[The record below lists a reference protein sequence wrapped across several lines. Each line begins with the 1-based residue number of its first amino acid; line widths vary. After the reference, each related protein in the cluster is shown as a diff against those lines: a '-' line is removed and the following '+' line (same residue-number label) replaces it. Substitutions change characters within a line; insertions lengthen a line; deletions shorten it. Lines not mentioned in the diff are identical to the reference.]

1 MDPIVFHASVKG
13 FTSDEIGECKLTFKV
28 PDCDKAQ
35 AHQVGGLTGEVL
47 MVTVMREKDVKGHLK
62 NKKGAKS

>member
-1 MDPIVFHASVKG
+1 MTPIVFHASVKG

-35 AHQVGGLTGEVL
+35 AHQVGGLTGVVL
-47 MVTVMREKDVKGHLK
+47 VLTVMQEKDVKEHLK
-62 NKKGAKS
+62 NKRRGK